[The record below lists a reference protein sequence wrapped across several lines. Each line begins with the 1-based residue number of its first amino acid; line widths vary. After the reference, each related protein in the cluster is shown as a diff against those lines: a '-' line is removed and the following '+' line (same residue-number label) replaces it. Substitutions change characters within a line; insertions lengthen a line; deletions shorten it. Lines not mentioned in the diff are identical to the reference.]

1 MPDVTSVCPN
11 CAKEVSSTA
20 KFCEECGA
28 PVPAVC
34 PQCGNAVSRTAK
46 FCPEC
51 GTALAGTPAPIAP
64 VSVPATERRQL
75 TVVFCDLVGSTSLS
89 ARIDP
94 EDFRELIQGYQ
105 AACGRVIA
113 ELEGHIAQFLG
124 DGILAYFGYPIA
136 HEDDAR
142 RALEASLRIMGDLEK
157 LEFSGDRLRIRIGMH
172 TGEVVVGSVGGR
184 GHEEQLALGET
195 PNIAA
200 RVQTIAAPNEI
211 LVSDATWRLARGQFQ
226 FDELGPR
233 ELRGLSR
240 QVTLYRLTGRTA
252 QAAQLEADYATRT
265 PFTGRQAE
273 LETIKSAWLA
283 AMQMH
288 GGVVRIGGE
297 AGLGKSRLIAELSAL
312 AKQSGGSVI
321 VGRCSPYHR
330 TSALYPFVDLLAR
343 EFGFQRREPNEQ
355 KRQKLALHLAEAGV
369 TDADAARLLEN
380 LLTISDPHAPSP
392 DLAPQ
397 RKRQL
402 LSESICSLIAHRS
415 ASNPLLFIME
425 DLHWADPSSIDLLEA
440 FVARTF
446 EAPILAA
453 LTHRPEFE
461 FPWQR
466 LAGEAV
472 IVLKPLESADT
483 VSMVLR
489 VAQDKQIPPAVL
501 AKILARTEGVPL
513 FIEEVTKAVL
523 ESGLLSELSDRFEE
537 TGELPAG
544 LIPATVRDSLTAR
557 LDRLGESREALRL
570 ASVLGRDFSFRLLH
584 VVADTPE
591 AVLAKALQKAEDT
604 GLIYRSSS
612 DTSAHYIFKHAL
624 IQDAAYSSLLRKT
637 RQQYHERVARKLTE
651 HFPEIAAE
659 QPEVIATHFDSAGCY
674 REAVEYWTIAG
685 ERAAGRGAIHET
697 MSHHEAALKAIGYLP
712 ADFTERPKL
721 EIASQMQLMSARMAA
736 FGWASNEVEESC
748 LRVRA
753 LAVQL
758 NDGARLF
765 GALWGLWSVYF
776 LRGELRECLEVALRV
791 FDMASEIGTP
801 TFRLAGRH
809 AIGYTKYFSGDFP
822 DARQHAEHA
831 IPVGPEAARE
841 TVHLFQLSSMSCVR
855 GFYSGSLWMMGE
867 TMASARELNLNL
879 HEVYELGHG
888 PTLAYSIAYALYIY
902 HFWRDV
908 EMIRA
913 SARPLLEL
921 SEREGYAMWVPM
933 CHMYLAWCD
942 GVTATDKAEAADAAE
957 KQIIGR
963 KGLHALRAE
972 LLHIQDFVMSAEVLR
987 AADRPGEALAALD
1000 HTIAHA
1006 ASHNQG
1012 VMLPEAFRL
1021 RGEIW
1026 AETGD
1031 LARAEADFNEALST
1045 AARQSAVSL
1054 ELRAARSLH
1063 KLLSKN
1069 GRQQSGRELL
1079 DRTLKKFSSD
1089 ADVAGVLEG
1098 RFPAEFRYLPGSQSP
1113 QPLHMV
1119 VRKG

>member
-1 MPDVTSVCPN
+1 M
-11 CAKEVSSTA
+11 
-20 KFCEECGA
+20 
-28 PVPAVC
+28 
-34 PQCGNAVSRTAK
+34 
-46 FCPEC
+46 
-51 GTALAGTPAPIAP
+51 LAGTPAPIAP
-64 VSVPATERRQL
+64 VGVPATERRQL

-89 ARIDP
+89 ARVDP

-142 RALEASLRIMGDLEK
+142 RALEASLRIMGDIEK
-157 LEFSGDRLRIRIGMH
+157 LEFDGDRLRIRIGMH
-172 TGEVVVGSVGGR
+172 TGEVVVGTVGGR

-233 ELRGLSR
+233 KLRGISR
-240 QVTLYRLTGRTA
+240 QVALYRLTGRTA

-273 LETIKSAWLA
+273 LESLRSAWRA
-283 AMQMH
+283 ATEMR
-288 GGVVRIGGE
+288 GGVVRVGGE
-297 AGLGKSRLIAELSAL
+297 AGLGKSRLIAELSAF

-321 VGRCSPYHR
+321 VCRCSPYHR

-343 EFGFQRREPNEQ
+343 EFSFQRREPNEQ
-355 KRQKLALHLAEAGV
+355 KRHKLAFHLAEAGV
-369 TDADAARLLEN
+369 TDKDAARLLEN
-380 LLTISDPHAPSP
+380 LMTISYQDADSP

-397 RKRQL
+397 RKRQI
-402 LSESICSLIAHRS
+402 LSESICSLIAHR
-415 ASNPLLFIME
+415 AALNPLLFIVE

-440 FVARTF
+440 FVGRTF

-461 FPWQR
+461 FPWQP
-466 LAGEAV
+466 LAGETV
-472 IVLKPLESADT
+472 IALKPLEPGETA
-483 VSMVLR
+483 SMVLR
-489 VAQDKQIPPAVL
+489 VAQDKQIPAPVL

-523 ESGLLSELSDRFEE
+523 ESGLLSELNDRFEE

-570 ASVLGRDFSFRLLH
+570 ASVLGRDFSLRLLR

-591 AVLAKALQKAEDT
+591 TVLAKALQKAEDT

-685 ERAAGRGAIHET
+685 ERAAGRGAIQET
-697 MSHHEAALKAIGYLP
+697 MSHYEAALKAIGYLP

-721 EIASQMQLMSARMAA
+721 EIAAQMQLMSARMAA

-748 LRVRA
+748 LRVRE

-776 LRGELRECLEVALRV
+776 LRGELSECLEVALRV
-791 FDMASEIGTP
+791 FDMAREIGTP
-801 TFRLAGRH
+801 TFEIAGRH
-809 AIGYTKYFSGDFP
+809 AVGYTRYFGAEFVEV
-822 DARQHAEHA
+822 RRHAERA
-831 IPVGPEAARE
+831 IEIGTPEAIRE
-841 TVHLFQLSSMSCVR
+841 TVQLFQLSSMTSIR
-855 GFYSGSLWMMGE
+855 AFHSASLWMMGE
-867 TMASARELNLNL
+867 TVASARELRTNF
-879 HEVYELGHG
+879 ELAAELDHL
-888 PTLAYSIAYALYIY
+888 PTIAYAMSFSMYIY
-902 HFWRDV
+902 HFWRD
-908 EMIRA
+908 IDLLRA
-913 SARPLLEL
+913 TAREILRL
-921 SEREGYAMWVPM
+921 SEREGYAMWIPM
-933 CHMYLAWCD
+933 SHMYLAWCD
-942 GVTATDKAEAADAAE
+942 SMEADTGSPEAQEAAETAV
-957 KQIIGR
+957 IGR
-963 KGLHALRAE
+963 QALHGIRTE
-972 LLHIQDFVMSAEVLR
+972 LMFVQDMVVSAEVLR
-987 AADRPGEALAALD
+987 KAGRNSDAISALD
-1000 HTIAHA
+1000 LAIAQTGLA
-1006 ASHNQG
+1006 QPRSYASG
-1012 VMLPEAFRL
+1012 
-1021 RGEIW
+1021 G
-1026 AETGD
+1026 
-1031 LARAEADFNEALST
+1031 
-1045 AARQSAVSL
+1045 
-1054 ELRAARSLH
+1054 
-1063 KLLSKN
+1063 
-1069 GRQQSGRELL
+1069 
-1079 DRTLKKFSSD
+1079 
-1089 ADVAGVLEG
+1089 
-1098 RFPAEFRYLPGSQSP
+1098 FPHSRRNPG
-1113 QPLHMV
+1113 
-1119 VRKG
+1119 GGG